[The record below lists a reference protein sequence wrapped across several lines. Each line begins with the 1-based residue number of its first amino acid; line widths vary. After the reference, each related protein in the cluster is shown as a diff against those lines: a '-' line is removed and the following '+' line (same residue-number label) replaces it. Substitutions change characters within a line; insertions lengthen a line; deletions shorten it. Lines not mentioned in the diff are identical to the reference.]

1 MNKHLRMLVALVSG
15 LIPASALA
23 QANKPEPATPPSAT
37 KPAAPAGAKTSEAAK
52 PAEKEKEK
60 EGLKALK
67 PMPMNSRVDEIDAA
81 GKSFTQVTR
90 DGRRVKHIITAKTEI
105 NQGKDRAK
113 FEDIKVGDMVAGS
126 RLKKNADGT
135 EYEVIKITKFA
146 AKAAKPE
153 EKK

>member
-1 MNKHLRMLVALVSG
+1 MKKHLRMLAVLVSG

-23 QANKPEPATPPSAT
+23 QANKPEPATAATAT
-37 KPAAPAGAKTSEAAK
+37 KPAAPAGAKSSDAAK
-52 PAEKEKEK
+52 PAEKEKEV
-60 EGLKALK
+60 LKALK

-81 GKSFTQVTR
+81 GKTFTQVTR
-90 DGRRVKHIITAKTEI
+90 DGRRIKHVITTKTEI

-113 FEDIKVGDMVAGS
+113 FEDIKVGDIVAGS

-135 EYEVIKITKFA
+135 EYEVIKITKFS
-146 AKAAKPE
+146 AKAAKAD